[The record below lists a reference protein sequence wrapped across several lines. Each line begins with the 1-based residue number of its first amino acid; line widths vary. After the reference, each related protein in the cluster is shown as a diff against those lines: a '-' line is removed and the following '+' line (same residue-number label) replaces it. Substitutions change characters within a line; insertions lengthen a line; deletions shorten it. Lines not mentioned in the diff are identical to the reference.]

1 MSRVRHAGIATAL
14 PLVLLGAW
22 SLAAQSPRTVELVRR
37 DCQTTAVGQEVT
49 LFANGTLRLRHRLQA
64 EESLKLTELDP
75 LETEALVRRLS
86 EEDLSE
92 VDEGRAEVR
101 GDLVEACRIEL
112 RLPERPTRVFRF
124 GRFDSLPLALA
135 RLNAI
140 LDEMIE
146 LAVERSPSAGLP
158 RDYRPQPGDVLERV
172 DGEHFRV
179 IGLTG
184 DGGGVELAGVE
195 TPLTL
200 FVAYDDLGHE
210 FVAIVSRRRW
220 P

>member
-1 MSRVRHAGIATAL
+1 MSTRRRVATRS
-14 PLVLLGAW
+14 LLSLLLIGTS
-22 SLAAQSPRTVELVRR
+22 SLAAQSPRTVEVVRR
-37 DCQTTAVGQEVT
+37 DCQTTAVGQEIT
-49 LFANGTLRLRHRLQA
+49 LFANGTLRLRHRLQT

-75 LETEALVRRLS
+75 PDRDALIRRMS

-112 RLPERPTRVFRF
+112 RLPERQARVFRF

-140 LDEMIE
+140 LDEMVE
-146 LAVERSPSAGLP
+146 LAEERSPSSGLP
-158 RDYRPQPGDVLERV
+158 RDYRPQPGDVLERA

-179 IGLTG
+179 IGWTG
-184 DGGGVELAGVE
+184 DGGGLELAGVE
-195 TPLTL
+195 TPLIL
-200 FVAYDDLGHE
+200 FVAYEDLGRE
-210 FVAIVSRRRW
+210 FVSIVSRRRW